1 MNYEE
6 RIKNLNRKT
15 RPLDWWI
22 MRMAGSAFAFPFF
35 RKNTR
40 TMGRK
45 PLTLMRGRLESR

>member
-6 RIKNLNRKT
+6 RIKKFGQENAPFDLVDHENGRFSLCLT
-15 RPLDWWI
+15 
-22 MRMAGSAFAFPFF
+22 FF